1 MTVGLPSRE
10 ELPVLATIECPHCAV
25 IVPDAHY
32 CGACGANLVHQ
43 DFRASQRLHAY
54 TAFPDEPVLRLSAV
68 TSLFPQLSTR
78 AKAPFRLGLS
88 VVLVLILAFALAG
101 AAAPLIALCA
111 VGIPLLFLLYIWEV
125 DPYEGSFIL
134 PTVVCLAVGAGL
146 GVGWALIGRT
156 YVDQAVLPVF
166 GTGLT
171 GPHALAAGILVPGIG
186 QLLMCVPMVLVWAWQ
201 RPPRESLDGFAA
213 GASGALGFT
222 MAATI
227 ALMSPWFSDGQLV
240 HQPFSQNL
248 AQAVLHGI
256 SFPLVSAMTTGLVG
270 AAFWAT
276 SGGRSTAARGHWLTS
291 TALALGVALAVQ
303 IGLGFADISALP
315 SAVLVLV
322 HLAAIAASILL
333 VRIGIHHVLLHEAGG
348 VRTGPPTVCTH
359 CSHLVPTMLFCP
371 QCGVAERAQG
381 RAHRPR
387 PAPVSDPT
395 PDDPAPGEPAPD
407 EPPADGGPD
416 AGGGS

>member
-10 ELPVLATIECPHCAV
+10 ELPVLATIVCPQCAV
-25 IVPDAHY
+25 VVPDAHF

-43 DFRASQRLHAY
+43 DLRAAQRLHAY

-78 AKAPFRLGLS
+78 AKAPFRLALS
-88 VVLVLILAFALAG
+88 IVLVLILAFALSG

-111 VGIPLLFLLYIWEV
+111 LGIPLLFLLYIWEV

-134 PTVVCLAVGAGL
+134 PTVACLAVGAGL
-146 GVGWALIGRT
+146 GVGWAFIGRT

-171 GPHALAAGILVPGIG
+171 GSHALAAGVLVPGIG

-201 RPPRESLDGFAA
+201 RSPRESLDGFAA

-227 ALMSPWFSDGQLV
+227 TLMAPWFSDGQLV
-240 HQPFSQNL
+240 HQPFTQNL

-303 IGLGFADISALP
+303 IGLGFTDISVLP

-322 HLAAIAASILL
+322 HLGAIAASILL
-333 VRIGIHHVLLHEAGG
+333 VRIGIHHVLLHEAGQ

-359 CSHLVPTMLFCP
+359 CNHLVPTMLFCP
-371 QCGVAERAQG
+371 QCGVAERAQA

-387 PAPVSDPT
+387 L
-395 PDDPAPGEPAPD
+395 APGPEPGAD
-407 EPPADGGPD
+407 EPSGGAGPD
-416 AGGGS
+416 AGDAP